1 VAMGALS
8 SVVVNNLPAASLL
21 AARVPPRPVALL
33 VGLNV
38 GPNLFASGSLAWFLW
53 YRAAAAAG
61 SPPSRRVAVRLGLVS
76 APLAMAAALAVVA
89 ATGGR

>member
-1 VAMGALS
+1 
-8 SVVVNNLPAASLL
+8 
-21 AARVPPRPVALL
+21 

-53 YRAAAAAG
+53 HRAASSAG
-61 SPPSRRVAVRLGLVS
+61 STPPRRRAVQLGLVS
-76 APLAMAAALAVVA
+76 APLAMAAALGVVA